1 MSEDAV
7 LLANI
12 NSTGSIEFYDSLK
25 NYKVIFLVSV
35 YNGYACATNFQF
47 TKNFLATPHW
57 IACMNDGTVR
67 KIQLL
72 IDTTTNTKAEVE
84 NFENV
89 TQGYVFG
96 IK

>member
-7 LLANI
+7 LLAYF
-12 NSTGSIEFYDSLK
+12 NSTGSIEFNDSLK
-25 NYKVIFLVSV
+25 NYKVIFLVSI
-35 YNGYACATNFQF
+35 YNGFVCATNCQF
-47 TKNFLATPHW
+47 TKNFLTTQNW

-72 IDTTTNTKAEVE
+72 IDTTTNKKAEVE
-84 NFENV
+84 HFENV